1 MTKAGKP
8 MEEKSA
14 DHNGSG
20 AKLFPV
26 CAICGQIPKKGI
38 RGGIRLKKGFI
49 CSSCETE
56 IVGLTTETYLYDQ
69 IKDKIK
75 AIIK

>member
-26 CAICGQIPKKGI
+26 CAICERIPQKGI
-38 RGGIRLKKGFI
+38 RGGIRLKKVSF
-49 CSSCETE
+49 
-56 IVGLTTETYLYDQ
+56 VVLV
-69 IKDKIK
+69 KWR
-75 AIIK
+75 

>member
-1 MTKAGKP
+1 

-26 CAICGQIPKKGI
+26 CAICERIPQRGI

-49 CSSCETE
+49 CCSCEVE
-56 IVGLTTETYLYDQ
+56 IVGLSTEAYLYEQ
-69 IKDKIK
+69 IKDRIK
-75 AIIK
+75 AMNKSRIE